1 MCQFCFDFCITVF
14 HVKNASC
21 RGCPVAPFSS
31 VCSHLSL
38 SIHPSSCCISR
49 IAYSASEVLS
59 QTLPWK
65 ERCLRLGGS
74 GVFPGSLHHLQK
86 THFPLTDRDCFR
98 TQGIHPDRRD
108 HPVRPVR
115 ASAVLLHPRLL
126 DATQSTSYA
135 AGAPGWSICYTH
147 GLKHTK
153 WSLPSPAASGAYPG
167 P

>member
-1 MCQFCFDFCITVF
+1 MWQFCFDFCITVF
-14 HVKNASC
+14 HDKNASC
-21 RGCPVAPFSS
+21 RRRPVTPFSS

-38 SIHPSSCCISR
+38 SIHLSFSCISR
-49 IAYSASEVLS
+49 LAYSASEVPS

-65 ERCLRLGGS
+65 ERCLLLGGS
-74 GVFPGSLHHLQK
+74 GLFLGSVHHLQK
-86 THFPLTDRDCFR
+86 NHFLLMDTDTFR

-115 ASAVLLHPRLL
+115 ASAVLLHLSQV
-126 DATQSTSYA
+126 DATQSTSCP
-135 AGAPGWSICYTH
+135 AGVPGWSISYTH
-147 GLKHTK
+147 GLKHMQ